1 MCRYVSPTTPPQKP
15 GTVWPHPRS
24 LAATYGVSIDFLSFG
39 YLDVSVP
46 RVGSLAGDIPC
57 GYRVSP
63 FGHPWI
69 IACLPAPQGFSQAPT
84 SFIASYCQGI
94 HRAPLVAIRQNR
106 LSRSPCIHRNEST
119 TNPRNYALGQSCVQ
133 YATPTQRLPPS
144 ICKISKELKC
154 ESNQKCESVGGGDRN
169 RTDDPLRAK
178 QMLSQLSYAPSNTS
192 VTLASGRLTSNRRT
206 WWARGDLNTR
216 PRAYQARALTN

>member
-1 MCRYVSPTTPPQKP
+1 MYRYASPTTPLQKP

-106 LSRSPCIHRNEST
+106 LLRPPYIHRSEST
-119 TNPRNYALGQSCVQ
+119 TDPRNYALGQSCVQ

-144 ICKISKELKC
+144 ICKISK
-154 ESNQKCESVGGGDRN
+154 D
-169 RTDDPLRAK
+169 
-178 QMLSQLSYAPSNTS
+178 
-192 VTLASGRLTSNRRT
+192 LATVSSH
-206 WWARGDLNTR
+206 
-216 PRAYQARALTN
+216 